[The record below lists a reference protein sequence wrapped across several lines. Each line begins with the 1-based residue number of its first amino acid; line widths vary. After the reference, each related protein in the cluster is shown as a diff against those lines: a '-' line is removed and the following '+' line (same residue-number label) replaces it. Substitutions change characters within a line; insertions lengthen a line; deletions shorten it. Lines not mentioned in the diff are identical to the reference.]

1 MSRRPIAPYA
11 AAPLFAAAL
20 ALAGCGG
27 APGGSPGAA
36 PAESTAAVASAA
48 VTPTLVVRLQ
58 PTATP
63 TVDPASDPW
72 HPVQDAD
79 LADIPV
85 PISATRVAFEPA
97 TADLDAAAEYA
108 MDDFDEDAL
117 VEWYKDQMTAFGWGL
132 DSEEDG
138 SYVFLHTVDRSQRFA
153 DKGLKRTATLL
164 LSGSTD
170 EAEWTLIVESPK
182 GASSAP
188 SAATAAATALAPP

>member
-1 MSRRPIAPYA
+1 MSRRPIPM
-11 AAPLFAAAL
+11 FAATTAALGAAVL

-27 APGGSPGAA
+27 APAET
-36 PAESTAAVASAA
+36 PAESTAVAIAGLP
-48 VTPTLVVRLQ
+48 VTPTVVARLE

-63 TVDPASDPW
+63 TADPAADPW

-85 PISATRVAFEPA
+85 PVAATRVAYEPA

-117 VEWYKDQMTAFGWGL
+117 VAWYKEQMTAFGWGL

-138 SYVFLHTVDRSQRFA
+138 SYVFLHTVDRSDRFA

-170 EAEWTLIVESPK
+170 EAEWTLIVEAPK
-182 GASSAP
+182 GTSIVS
-188 SAATAAATALAPP
+188 ATATPSP

>member
-1 MSRRPIAPYA
+1 MSRRRI
-11 AAPLFAAAL
+11 PLLTATTALAAAAL
-20 ALAGCGG
+20 ALVGCGG
-27 APGGSPGAA
+27 TPAET
-36 PAESTAAVASAA
+36 PAESTAVAIAGQP
-48 VTPTLVVRLQ
+48 VTPTVVARLE

-63 TVDPASDPW
+63 TADPAADPW

-85 PISATRVAFEPA
+85 PVAATRVAYEPA

-117 VEWYKDQMTAFGWGL
+117 VTWYKEQMTAFGWGL

-138 SYVFLHTVDRSQRFA
+138 SFVFLHTVDRSDRFA

-170 EAEWTLIVESPK
+170 EAEWTIIVEAPK
-182 GASSAP
+182 GASIVS
-188 SAATAAATALAPP
+188 ATATPSP